1 MIAERIQLVGWI
13 VFIFYYFS
21 AKYFVGGFT
30 GFSVGY
36 LVSVVILV
44 MLTAVIPFYTAK
56 WLTQRTP
63 GMPAFAT
70 ALILPIALTAVGL
83 SLYFVVFIAP
93 NYPSITL
100 PGIIHRAIE
109 PGIAI
114 SILLLIP
121 LLARLMRPEERTD
134 A

>member
-36 LVSVVILV
+36 LVSVAILV

-63 GMPAFAT
+63 GMTAFAT

-100 PGIIHRAIE
+100 PGIIHRALE

-121 LLARLMRPEERTD
+121 LLARLMHSKEPTD